1 MLSFLI
7 KSVALRTGFLHYD
20 LMYDKTGRSE
30 TPTRAMRRMI
40 DFFRIIPL
48 KPGVSNSN
56 YLTLARGV

>member
-30 TPTRAMRRMI
+30 APTRAMRRMI

-56 YLTLARGV
+56 YLTPSRRV